1 MKDSI
6 KNISETLK
14 ELLMGIS
21 FYGII
26 VEVLILCFSKK
37 IIYLSIGLWIGIFLA
52 FAAAIH
58 MWWGLEKGME
68 LGDGATKYLMSQN
81 MIRYGVI
88 VIAFGVLC
96 LLDIGNPLAAFAGIM
111 GLKAGAYLQPF
122 THKIITKIQRR

>member
-14 ELLMGIS
+14 ELLTGIA

-26 VEVLILCFSKK
+26 VEILGLCFSKQK
-37 IIYLSIGLWIGIFLA
+37 GYFSIGLWIGILLA
-52 FAAAIH
+52 IAAAIH
-58 MWWGLEKGME
+58 MWWGLDKGME
-68 LGDGATKYLMSQN
+68 LGNGATKYLLSQN